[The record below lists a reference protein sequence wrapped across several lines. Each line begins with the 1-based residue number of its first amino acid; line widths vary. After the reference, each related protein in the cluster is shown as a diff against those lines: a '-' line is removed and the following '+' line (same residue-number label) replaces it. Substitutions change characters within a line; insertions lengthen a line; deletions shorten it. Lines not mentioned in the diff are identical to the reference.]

1 MTNEKF
7 NLSAFPE
14 IFVFRDAVVKFCLLL
29 ETDIVDSVLWTR
41 QILDVLAE
49 IYAIGNKLPDLTL
62 FEISND
68 ASEKFYIGEPDWKQ
82 IFEHVSRAL
91 PQRYYWM
98 YFDPI
103 AKTESVQEAV
113 MGDLADDLADIYRDL
128 KSGLNVWENQ
138 KENQIIEI
146 AWNWKFLFQAHWG
159 QHAVDAKLAL
169 HQLVHS

>member
-1 MTNEKF
+1 
-7 NLSAFPE
+7 
-14 IFVFRDAVVKFCLLL
+14 
-29 ETDIVDSVLWTR
+29 LWTR

-68 ASEKFYIGEPDWKQ
+68 ASEKFHVGEHDWKQ

-98 YFDPI
+98 YFDPM

-138 KENQIIEI
+138 KGNQIIEI
-146 AWNWKFLFQAHWG
+146 VWNWKFLFQAHWG
-159 QHAVDAKLAL
+159 QHAIDAMRAL
-169 HQLVHS
+169 HQIVHS